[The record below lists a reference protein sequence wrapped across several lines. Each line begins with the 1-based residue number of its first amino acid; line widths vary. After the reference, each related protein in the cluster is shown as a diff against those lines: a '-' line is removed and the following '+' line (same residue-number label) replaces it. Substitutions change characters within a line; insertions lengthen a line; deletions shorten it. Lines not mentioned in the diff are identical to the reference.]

1 MRGVSGRGRSMHKFT
16 EVDCIMIRL
25 AKFHSEFGKI
35 EVLRAKNTGSVI
47 YRQGGFYQS
56 ESDINGVSVAPYIHA
71 IFGLLAQTQA
81 RNVLMIGCGG
91 GSLGTMLDKTGV
103 RVTIVDINPTAFFIA
118 RKYFGLP
125 HHIECYVEDGLNFL
139 HAVRH
144 RYDAIILDA
153 YTGGDIPD
161 HLCTE
166 TFFELAHAR
175 LDETNGCLISN
186 IWAHNDRDQFP
197 KEMAEKLSNI
207 WTDVR
212 LLDTPG
218 LWDRNTL
225 LVAGEVE
232 HFNAPTLLM
241 PPTDVADDVARDL
254 ERFRFIPWRR
264 SEQLV

>member
-1 MRGVSGRGRSMHKFT
+1 
-16 EVDCIMIRL
+16 
-25 AKFHSEFGKI
+25 
-35 EVLRAKNTGSVI
+35 
-47 YRQGGFYQS
+47 
-56 ESDINGVSVAPYIHA
+56 
-71 IFGLLAQTQA
+71 
-81 RNVLMIGCGG
+81 MIGCGG